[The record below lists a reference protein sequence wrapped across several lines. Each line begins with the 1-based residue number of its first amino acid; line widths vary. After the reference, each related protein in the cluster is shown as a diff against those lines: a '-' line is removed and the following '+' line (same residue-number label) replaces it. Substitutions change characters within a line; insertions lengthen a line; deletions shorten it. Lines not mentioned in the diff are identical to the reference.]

1 MITAWLPSEK
11 GLARVDAGVDNVPA
25 EAVWIDAGDITRE
38 EEAFLEKRLGIEMPT
53 RAEMQEIEASSRLY
67 REGQALYMTST
78 MLIKTETESPETTA
92 VTFILTPKL
101 LITLRYAEP
110 WSFRVFASRAPKC
123 GAYNADLA
131 FINLLETT
139 VERLADLLELVSL
152 ELENISQQTFKMR
165 QAGREI
171 DLQRALIKIGR
182 CGNIAGKVRESL
194 VDKGRMVIFAE
205 QAAAESLCAEGRSR
219 MNAVRRDVQSLTDHA
234 SYTSGKIQFLLDA
247 TLGLINIEQNRIIK
261 LFSIAAVIFLP
272 PTLVASIF
280 GMNYKLWPAFG
291 EDSPWGFPFAMV
303 LMFISVGLTLW
314 YFKRQR
320 WL

>member
-1 MITAWLPSEK
+1 MITVWSPSEK
-11 GLARVDAGVDNVPA
+11 GLQKVEMVGDNLPA
-25 EAVWIDAGDITRE
+25 EAVWIDVVDITRE
-38 EEAFLEKRLGIEMPT
+38 EEALLESRLGIDMPT

-67 REGQALYMTST
+67 REGQAVFMTST
-78 MLIKTETESPETTA
+78 MLIKTETESPESTA
-92 VTFILTPKL
+92 VTFILTPKVL
-101 LITLRYAEP
+101 VTLRYAEP
-110 WSFRVFASRAPKC
+110 WSFRVFANRAAKC
-123 GAYNADLA
+123 GAHNADLT

-152 ELENISQQTFKMR
+152 ELENISQQIFRMR
-165 QAGREI
+165 QGVREL
-171 DLQRALIKIGR
+171 DLQRSMIKIGR

-194 VDKGRMVIFAE
+194 VDKNRMIIFAE
-205 QAAAESLCAEGRSR
+205 QAAVESLCAEGRSR
-219 MNAVRRDVQSLTDHA
+219 MHAVARDVQSLSDHA
-234 SYTSGKIQFLLDA
+234 TYTSGKIQFLLDA

-280 GMNYKLWPAFG
+280 GMNYKLWPHN
-291 EDSPWGFPFAMV
+291 DWDYGFLYALVVMV
-303 LMFISVGLTLW
+303 LSVVLTLW

>member
-11 GLARVDAGVDNVPA
+11 GLQRVDAGVDNLPA
-25 EAVWIDAGDITRE
+25 EAVWIDAVDITRE
-38 EEAFLEKRLGIEMPT
+38 EESFLEKRLGIEMPT

-67 REGQALYMTST
+67 REGQAVYMTST

-92 VTFILTPKL
+92 VTFILTPKVL
-101 LITLRYAEP
+101 VTLRYAEP

-123 GAYNADLA
+123 GANNADLT

-152 ELENISQQTFKMR
+152 ELENISQQTFRMR

-205 QAAAESLCAEGRSR
+205 QAAAEALCAEGRSR
-219 MNAVRRDVQSLTDHA
+219 MHAVTRDVQSLSDHA

-272 PTLVASIF
+272 PTLVASIY
-280 GMNYKLWPAFG
+280 GMNYQMWPANN
-291 EDSPWGFPFAMV
+291 SVWGFPFAMA
-303 LMFISVGLTLW
+303 LMVMSVGLTLW

>member
-11 GLARVDAGVDNVPA
+11 GLQRVDAGVDNLPA
-25 EAVWIDAGDITRE
+25 ESVWIDVVDITRE
-38 EEAFLEKRLGIEMPT
+38 EETFLEQRLGLQMPT

-67 REGQALYMTST
+67 REGHAVYMTST
-78 MLIKTETESPETTA
+78 MLIKTETEAPESTA
-92 VTFILTPKL
+92 VTFILTPKV

-123 GAYNADLA
+123 GAHNADLT

-152 ELENISQQTFKMR
+152 ELENISQNIFRMR
-165 QAGREI
+165 QAGREV
-171 DLQRALIKIGR
+171 DLQRSLIKIGR

-205 QAAAESLCAEGRSR
+205 QAAAEALCAEGRAR
-219 MNAVRRDVQSLTDHA
+219 MHAITRDVHSLSDHA
-234 SYTSGKIQFLLDA
+234 SYTSGKIQLLLDA
-247 TLGLINIEQNRIIK
+247 TLGLISIEQNRIIK

-280 GMNYKLWPAFG
+280 GMNYKLWPAFAD
-291 EDSPWGFPFAMV
+291 DSNWGFPFAMGMMV
-303 LMFISVGLTLW
+303 VSVGLTLW

>member
-11 GLARVDAGVDNVPA
+11 GLQRVDVGVDNLPS
-25 EAVWIDAGDITRE
+25 EAVWIDAVDITRE
-38 EEAFLEKRLGIEMPT
+38 EETFLEKRLGLEMPT

-67 REGQALYMTST
+67 REGQAVYMTST

-92 VTFILTPKL
+92 VTFILTSKVL
-101 LITLRYAEP
+101 VTLRYAEP

-123 GAYNADLA
+123 GAHNADLT

-171 DLQRALIKIGR
+171 DLQRSLIKIGR

-194 VDKGRMVIFAE
+194 VDKNRMIIFAE
-205 QAAAESLCAEGRSR
+205 QAAIEALCAEGRSR
-219 MNAVRRDVQSLTDHA
+219 MHAVARDVQSLSDHA

-272 PTLVASIF
+272 PTLVASIY
-280 GMNYKLWPAFG
+280 GMNYKLWPAFAP
-291 EDSPWGFPFAMV
+291 DSPWGFPFAMAV
-303 LMFISVGLTLW
+303 MFVSVGLTLW
-314 YFKRQR
+314 YFRKQR

>member
-1 MITAWLPSEK
+1 MITAWMPSEK
-11 GLARVDAGVDNVPA
+11 GLQRVDAGVDNLPS
-25 EAVWIDAGDITRE
+25 EAVWIDAVDITRE
-38 EEAFLEKRLGIEMPT
+38 EETFLEKRLGIEMPT

-67 REGQALYMTST
+67 REGQAVYMTST

-92 VTFILTPKL
+92 VTFILTPKVL
-101 LITLRYAEP
+101 VTLRYAEP
-110 WSFRVFASRAPKC
+110 WSFRVFASRAAKC
-123 GAYNADLA
+123 GANNADLT

-152 ELENISQQTFKMR
+152 ELENISQQTFRMR

-171 DLQRALIKIGR
+171 DLQRSLIKIGR

-205 QAAAESLCAEGRSR
+205 QAAAEALCAEGRAR
-219 MNAVRRDVQSLTDHA
+219 MHAVMRDVQSLSDHA
-234 SYTSGKIQFLLDA
+234 TYTSGKIQFLLDA

-272 PTLVASIF
+272 PTLVASIY
-280 GMNYKLWPAFG
+280 GMNYHLWPAN
-291 EDSPWGFPFAMV
+291 DSEWGFPFAMA
-303 LMFISVGLTLW
+303 LMVVSVGLTLW
-314 YFKRQR
+314 YFRRQR

>member
-1 MITAWLPSEK
+1 MITAWLPTEK
-11 GLARVDAGVDNVPA
+11 GLQRVDAGVDNVPA
-25 EAVWIDAGDITRE
+25 EAVWIDAVDITRE
-38 EEAFLEKRLGIEMPT
+38 EEAFLEKRLGLEMPT

-67 REGQALYMTST
+67 REGQAVYMTST

-92 VTFILTPKL
+92 VTFILTSKV

-110 WSFRVFASRAPKC
+110 WSFRVFASRAAKC
-123 GAYNADLA
+123 GAHNADLTY
-131 FINLLETT
+131 ICLLETT

-171 DLQRALIKIGR
+171 DLQRSLIKIGR

-205 QAAAESLCAEGRSR
+205 QAAAEALCAEGRSR
-219 MNAVRRDVQSLTDHA
+219 MHAVICDVQSLSDHA
-234 SYTSGKIQFLLDA
+234 IYTAGKIAFLLDA

-261 LFSIAAVIFLP
+261 
-272 PTLVASIF
+272 
-280 GMNYKLWPAFG
+280 
-291 EDSPWGFPFAMV
+291 
-303 LMFISVGLTLW
+303 
-314 YFKRQR
+314 
-320 WL
+320 

>member
-1 MITAWLPSEK
+1 MITAWMPSEK
-11 GLARVDAGVDNVPA
+11 GLQRVDIGVDHLPT
-25 EAVWIDAGDITRE
+25 EAVWIDAVDITRE
-38 EEAFLEKRLGIEMPT
+38 EETMLESRLGIEMPT

-67 REGQALYMTST
+67 REGQAVYMTST

-92 VTFILTPKL
+92 VTFILTPKVL
-101 LITLRYAEP
+101 VTLRYAEP
-110 WSFRVFASRAPKC
+110 WSFRVFASRAAKC
-123 GAYNADLA
+123 GAHNADLT

-152 ELENISQQTFKMR
+152 ELENISQQIFRMR

-171 DLQRALIKIGR
+171 DLQRSLIKIGR

-194 VDKGRMVIFAE
+194 VDKSRMIIFAE
-205 QAAAESLCAEGRSR
+205 QAAVEALCAEGRSR
-219 MNAVRRDVQSLTDHA
+219 MHAVARDVQSLSDHA

-272 PTLVASIF
+272 PTLVASIY
-280 GMNYKLWPAFG
+280 GMNFDIMPELKWA
-291 EDSPWGFPFAMV
+291 WGYPFALGLMV
-303 LMFISVGLTLW
+303 MSVGLTMW
-314 YFKRQR
+314 YFRKQR

>member
-1 MITAWLPSEK
+1 MIILWLPTEK
-11 GLARVDAGVDNVPA
+11 GLQRQEFTGDRLPP
-25 EAVWIDAGDITRE
+25 EAVWIDAVDITRE
-38 EEAFLEKRLGIEMPT
+38 EELFLESHLGIEMPT

-92 VTFILTPKL
+92 VTFILTPKVL
-101 LITLRYAEP
+101 VTLRYDEP

-123 GAYNADLA
+123 SAQNADLT

-152 ELENISQQTFKMR
+152 ELENISQQTFRLR
-165 QAGREI
+165 QAGREL
-171 DLQRALIKIGR
+171 DLQRALIKLGR

-205 QAAAESLCAEGRSR
+205 QAAAEALCAEGRSR
-219 MNAVRRDVQSLTDHA
+219 MHAVARDVQSLSDH
-234 SYTSGKIQFLLDA
+234 STYTSGKIQFLLDA

-272 PTLVASIF
+272 PTLVASIY
-280 GMNYKLWPAFG
+280 GMNYELWPHN
-291 EDSPWGFPFAMV
+291 DSPWGFSFAVGLMV
-303 LMFISVGLTLW
+303 LSVGMTLW
-314 YFKRQR
+314 YFRRQR

>member
-11 GLARVDAGVDNVPA
+11 GLQRVDVGTENLPS
-25 EAVWIDAGDITRE
+25 EAVWIDVVDITRD
-38 EEAFLEKRLGIEMPT
+38 EEAMLESRLGIEMPT

-67 REGQALYMTST
+67 REGQAVYMTST

-92 VTFILTPKL
+92 VTFILTPKVL
-101 LITLRYAEP
+101 VTLRYAEP
-110 WSFRVFASRAPKC
+110 WSFRVFASRAAKC
-123 GAYNADLA
+123 GAHNADLT

-152 ELENISQQTFKMR
+152 ELENISQQTFRMR

-171 DLQRALIKIGR
+171 DLQRSLIKIGR

-194 VDKGRMVIFAE
+194 VDKNRMIIFAE
-205 QAAAESLCAEGRSR
+205 QAAVEALCAEGRSR
-219 MNAVRRDVQSLTDHA
+219 MHAVARDVQSLSDHA

-247 TLGLINIEQNRIIK
+247 ILGLINIEQNRIIK

-280 GMNYKLWPAFG
+280 GMNYKLWPAN
-291 EDSPWGFPFAMV
+291 DWDYGFAYAMV
-303 LMFISVGLTLW
+303 VMVASVGLTLW
-314 YFKRQR
+314 YFRRQR